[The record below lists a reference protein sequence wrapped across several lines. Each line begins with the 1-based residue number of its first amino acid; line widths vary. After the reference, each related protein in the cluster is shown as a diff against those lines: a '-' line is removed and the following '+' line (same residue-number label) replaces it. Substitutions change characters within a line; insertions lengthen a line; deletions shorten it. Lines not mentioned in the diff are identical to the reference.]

1 LEDKVQIL
9 NTKLRVGLNKIE
21 EIKGI
26 IKMLFSL
33 KGDLNDSKN
42 FTKTIM
48 QPGIKKIP
56 KDPNFYAT
64 TCITCTKT
72 CHKHCNIADDDN
84 KAHCAA
90 MDSSGNCL
98 YCPKKCH
105 WDVHKNRDYILEDIM
120 EPKTITLEDLNKDI
134 IIVKIN
140 YL

>member
-1 LEDKVQIL
+1 MFWKLGMLNFEEFKKKLKTFPRKSLQLSRKVLDQRKLLEDKVQIL

-48 QPGIKKIP
+48 QPAIKKIP
-56 KDPNFYAT
+56 KDPNYYAT

-72 CHKHCNIADDDN
+72 CHRNCCIADDDD
-84 KAHCAA
+84 KADCAA

-98 YCPKKCH
+98 YCPKK
-105 WDVHKNRDYILEDIM
+105 
-120 EPKTITLEDLNKDI
+120 
-134 IIVKIN
+134 
-140 YL
+140 